1 MAVEANI
8 VSCKMQLKL
17 NTGLDEN
24 GKEIIKTKT
33 YSNVK
38 SDAQDQGIY
47 DVGSSLAALQ
57 DHALE
62 EIHRVND
69 MVLNNIA

>member
-8 VSCKMQLKL
+8 ANCKMQLKL

-47 DVGSSLAALQ
+47 DVGSSLAELQ

-69 MVLNNIA
+69 MILNNIG

>member
-8 VSCKMQLKL
+8 ANCKMQLKL

-47 DVGSSLAALQ
+47 DVGSSLAELQ

-69 MVLNNIA
+69 MILTNIG